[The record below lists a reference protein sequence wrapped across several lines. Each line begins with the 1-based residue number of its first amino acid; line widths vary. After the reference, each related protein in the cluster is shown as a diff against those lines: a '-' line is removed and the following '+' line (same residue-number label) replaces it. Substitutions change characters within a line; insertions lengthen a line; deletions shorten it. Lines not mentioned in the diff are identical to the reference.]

1 MMKNGFAE
9 ANAARRGEHADFVDI
24 RPSARA
30 LVGPAVPAVLY
41 CSARGDASQSHVVD
55 LADLHSHGFS
65 AVGAVSGFGGYS
77 GRDRG
82 FEVLPHDVSAMLPQ
96 ASSMRTPGVSSHSSH
111 LIASSGSNRSSQDS
125 MASTQRGQHP
135 PDFHLHNANHMSYYS
150 GSSPHSIGESNFT
163 LSTFQCPADLSP
175 SKPSTLSLIFKR

>member
-1 MMKNGFAE
+1 MKNGFAD

-30 LVGPAVPAVLY
+30 LLGPAVPGVLY
-41 CSARGDASQSHVVD
+41 CNARGDASQSHVVD
-55 LADLHSHGFS
+55 LADSHGYS
-65 AVGAVSGFGGYS
+65 VVGGVSGFGGYS

-135 PDFHLHNANHMSYYS
+135 PDFHLHNASHMSYYS
-150 GSSPHSIGESNFT
+150 GSAASLGT
-163 LSTFQCPADLSP
+163 LAQHQLVGMD
-175 SKPSTLSLIFKR
+175 KRKWQPIHVGGI

>member
-1 MMKNGFAE
+1 MKNSFAE
-9 ANAARRGEHADFVDI
+9 AKSARRGEHADFVDT

-30 LVGPAVPAVLY
+30 QLGPAVPAVLY
-41 CSARGDASQSHVVD
+41 ASQSHVD
-55 LADLHSHGFS
+55 LADLRSHGYS
-65 AVGAVSGFGGYS
+65 VVGAVSGFGGYS

-150 GSSPHSIGESNFT
+150 GSSPHSIGESDFI
-163 LSTFQCPADLSP
+163 LSTFQCPADLSREHTR
-175 SKPSTLSLIFKR
+175 SAAAS